1 MADQKHEISV
11 QVSHRL
17 PHDAPTVVSA
27 EGMRVGLTTC
37 RVCGAALL
45 LDPREDVSP
54 LDVHYIWHR
63 SKGEVL

>member
-1 MADQKHEISV
+1 MANVGHRV
-11 QVSHRL
+11 TVGVSHAL
-17 PHDAPTVVSA
+17 PHDAPTAVPV
-27 EGMRVGLTTC
+27 EGARIGLTTC

-63 SKGEVL
+63 AKGEVL